1 MAEARAEATCRR
13 YVTWSRARGKGKGQG
28 QGARG
33 KGKGQGQ
40 LEVALTMTLSRL
52 IQLCSH
58 RATGEEIE
66 PGTSRPSV
74 SRFSYL
80 HQGVDI
86 SMLRQ
91 LVAGQGCT
99 DDAGPSTSSN
109 PLAGLFSHM
118 LGTTKH
124 NEYLHEVRTTI
135 PTFSKIDQDKI
146 RNRSHIHTRHL
157 FPGATTTK

>member
-1 MAEARAEATCRR
+1 M
-13 YVTWSRARGKGKGQG
+13 RG
-28 QGARG
+28 
-33 KGKGQGQ
+33 
-40 LEVALTMTLSRL
+40 LF
-52 IQLCSH
+52 SH
-58 RATGEEIE
+58 RATEKEIE

-74 SRFSYL
+74 SRFSNL
-80 HQGVDI
+80 RQGVDI

-157 FPGATTTK
+157 FPGAATTKWRFRPLSRCFAHCFVVSSVTLTQSNGNIRDPRDRVQA